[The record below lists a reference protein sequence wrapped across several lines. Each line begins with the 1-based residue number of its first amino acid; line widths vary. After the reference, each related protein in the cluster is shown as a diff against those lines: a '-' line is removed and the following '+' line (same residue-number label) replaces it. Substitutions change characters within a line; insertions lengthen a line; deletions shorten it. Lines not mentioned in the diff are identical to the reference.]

1 MKRKIAGLLGALSVG
16 AVAVLGSGAT
26 AQAQPREGDVGATGL
41 ACSGLTF
48 CLYEHD
54 DYSGDRI
61 RLSYNENVSNLASAD
76 YKFDNKASSMSNNT
90 SVQVTLHQLKGYSGT
105 RYTARKLSQDSDFS
119 NNGFDNKASSVRI
132 G

>member
-1 MKRKIAGLLGALSVG
+1 MTRKIAGVMGALTLS

-26 AQAQPREGDVGATGL
+26 AQAQPRAGDVGATRL
-41 ACSGLTF
+41 ECSGLTF

-54 DYSGDRI
+54 DYSGSRI

-90 SVQVTLHQLKGYSGT
+90 AVSVTLHQLKGYAGT
-105 RYTARKLSQDSDFS
+105 RYTARKQSQDSDFT